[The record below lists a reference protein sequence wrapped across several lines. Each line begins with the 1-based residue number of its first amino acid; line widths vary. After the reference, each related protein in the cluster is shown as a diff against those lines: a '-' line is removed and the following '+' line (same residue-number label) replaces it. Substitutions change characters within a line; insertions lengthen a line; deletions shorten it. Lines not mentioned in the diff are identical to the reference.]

1 MTRLD
6 AKSLQILDLLQSD
19 ATLTSAEIA
28 ERVAL
33 SPTACQRR
41 IKRMRDDG
49 VILRDTVVVDPAEL
63 DGYMTLIVQASLVRG
78 QSDIVGGFKKELR
91 EAPQVQQCYYVTGDY
106 SFVIVIIVRNVP
118 EYERFIQRM
127 FLENP
132 RVLRFQTS
140 LVMGR
145 VKMGLQVPINSVG

>member
-1 MTRLD
+1 M
-6 AKSLQILDLLQSD
+6 
-19 ATLTSAEIA
+19 
-28 ERVAL
+28 
-33 SPTACQRR
+33 
-41 IKRMRDDG
+41 
-49 VILRDTVVVDPAEL
+49 
-63 DGYMTLIVQASLVRG
+63 VRG
-78 QSDIVGGFKKELR
+78 QSDIVDGFKKELR

-106 SFVIVIIVRNVP
+106 SFVIIIIVRNVP

>member
-1 MTRLD
+1 MPRLD

-41 IKRMRDDG
+41 IKRMREDG
-49 VILRDTVVVDPAEL
+49 IILRDTVVIDPAEL
-63 DGYMTLIVQASLVRG
+63 DGYMTLVVQASLVRG
-78 QSDIVGGFKKELR
+78 QSDIVDGFKKELR

-106 SFVIVIIVRNVP
+106 SFVIIIIVRNVP

-145 VKMGLQVPINSVG
+145 VKMGLQVPINSIG